1 MKRTKTTISGLISG
15 LLGAALVAPLALYAQ
30 ESDEVFE
37 ISPFQVDGSGDD
49 RYRAGSTLAGTR
61 LNSNLGDV
69 AAAISPFT
77 KEFINDIG
85 ADSVEE
91 LLAYSNNTVRLDES
105 ELSNGNQV
113 LEFEFQFNIRGLPAT
128 RSRNYFLADTISM
141 DNFNVER
148 VDESR
153 GPNSILFGVGS
164 AGGVV
169 NTSTKR
175 ARFTEINEV
184 QLMFGSNSQLR
195 GSFDFNR
202 ELVEDKFAIRLNAM
216 WDEDESW
223 RLWEYKNQ
231 ERFAL
236 AATWK
241 LSENTL
247 VRGEVETG
255 EIEDNLGRSYLGED
269 HTSEWIADGM
279 QDRSTA
285 SGGPYNGS
293 RNNAW
298 INMPQ
303 NGTTYFSSGG
313 TRARHYNVPGGR
325 QVLMNEESTLFQQG
339 LIDWNVNPG
348 GPDNVRNT
356 DYTTWSVFLEQRI
369 GENFNIEA
377 AFNHLD
383 TYFNQYDTT
392 SNGYRLR
399 ADITDPSV
407 DGPASINSGQYFYES
422 LWTRRWRDRVADTAR
437 VTASYELNNDGGWGR
452 HRFAAMFETQDA
464 NPKRESSFQFLAN
477 NQGIL
482 ATPTAPGSIS
492 ASGRNS
498 IWQRNYITLGD
509 YSTYTTGSWKNP
521 VSVDID
527 GETYTAQFFP
537 RNANVTDD
545 DVGLDSML
553 ISMQNFWL
561 DGRIVTTFGYRE
573 DDITIEKRGQTTH
586 PSNQRIVVDYDTPPE
601 KFDFSGG
608 TTTVGIVAKPTEW
621 FSLLYND
628 SDNQGLPDV
637 NKIVLPNSSFADP
650 SEGEGKDY
658 GVMFDLM
665 NGKVFARFARFESS
679 MFGLADFGN
688 RGNIENPN
696 VRALD
701 VLLTAGLIDQ
711 ATRDSREVVTNT
723 FTFGRESEGYEAEI
737 TANITENWSL
747 RFNYSQT
754 DRIRFNVMPEV
765 LAWFPEQVEYWRS
778 FGDDV
783 FFNRGED
790 GERGSGPYTPSSG
803 GRDSIA
809 GEVERAESYI
819 ANRTSFDGVGDQGS
833 REDSGNVFTNY
844 RFTEGPLSGFNIGGG
859 IRYLGPMAVAVDVP
873 NQELIWGNDK
883 TLVDL
888 LMGYRMKATEQLDI
902 RFQLNVRNL
911 FDETDYTVTG
921 LQLDGRLDKLRLQS
935 PREYQF
941 RTTFTW

>member
-1 MKRTKTTISGLISG
+1 MKLEKTIFSG
-15 LLGAALVAPLALYAQ
+15 LLPGLLAATFLAPPVLNAQ
-30 ESDEVFE
+30 ETDDVYE

-105 ELSNGNQV
+105 ELANGNQV

-128 RSRNYFLADTISM
+128 RARNYFLADTMSM

-184 QLMFGSNSQLR
+184 LLMVGSNSQFR
-195 GSFDFNR
+195 TAIDFNR
-202 ELVEDKFAIRLNAM
+202 ELVEDTFAIRLNAM
-216 WDEDESW
+216 YDTDESW
-223 RLWEYKNQ
+223 RMWEFKDQ
-231 ERFAL
+231 ERIAL

-241 LSENTL
+241 LSENTT
-247 VRGEVETG
+247 VRGEMETG
-255 EIEDNLGRSYLGED
+255 EIEDNLGRSYLAED
-269 HTSEWIADGM
+269 HTSEWIAEGM
-279 QDRSTA
+279 LDRSTTT
-285 SGGPYNGS
+285 GGAYNGS

-298 INMPQ
+298 INTPAD
-303 NGTTYFSSGG
+303 GTTYFSSGG
-313 TRARHYNVPGGR
+313 GRAYHYNVPGSR
-325 QVLMNEESTLFQQG
+325 DVLVTEESTLFQQG
-339 LIDWNVNPG
+339 LIDWAVNPG
-348 GPDNVRNT
+348 GPDNTRLT
-356 DYTTWSVFLEQRI
+356 EYTTWSVFLEQRI
-369 GENFNIEA
+369 GETLNIEA

-399 ADITDPSV
+399 ADITDPAQ
-407 DGPASINSGQYFYES
+407 DARTINHTGEYFYES
-422 LWTRRWRDRVADTAR
+422 LWTRRWRDRIADTAR
-437 VTASYELNNDGGWGR
+437 VTASYEPNIDEKWGR
-452 HRFAAMFETQDA
+452 HRFAAMYETQDA

-477 NQGIL
+477 DEGIL

-492 ASGRNS
+492 ANGRNS
-498 IWQRNYITLGD
+498 IWQRNYITPGD
-509 YSTYTTGSWKNP
+509 FSTYTTGSWKNP

-527 GETYTAQFFP
+527 GDNYTAQFFP

-545 DVGLDSML
+545 DVGLDSLL

-561 DGRIVTTFGYRE
+561 DGRVITTFGYRE

-601 KFDFSGG
+601 KYDFSGG
-608 TTTVGIVAKPTEW
+608 TTTLGLVVKPTDW
-621 FSLLYND
+621 LSLLYND

-637 NKIVLPNSSFADP
+637 NKIVLPSSNFADP

-658 GVMFDLM
+658 GIMLNLM
-665 NGKVFARFARFESS
+665 EGRVFARIARYESS

-688 RGNIENPN
+688 RGNVESPN
-696 VRALD
+696 IRNID
-701 VLLTAGLIDQ
+701 TLLNAGLITQ
-711 ATRDSREVVTNT
+711 AERDAREVVTNT
-723 FTFGRESEGYEAEI
+723 FTFGRASEGYEAEV
-737 TANITENWSL
+737 TANLSENWSL
-747 RFNYSQT
+747 RFNYSKT
-754 DRIRFNVMPEV
+754 ERIRFNIMPEV
-765 LAWFPEQVEYWRS
+765 LAWYPDQDAFWRS

-783 FFNRGED
+783 YFNNGDE
-790 GERGSGPYTPSSG
+790 GPGSGPYTPPSG
-803 GRDSIA
+803 NDSIA
-809 GEVERAESYI
+809 EESDRI
-819 ANRTSFDGVGDQGS
+819 QRHINNRTAFDGLGDQGS
-833 REDSGNVFTNY
+833 RGESANVFTNY
-844 RFTEGPLSGFNIGGG
+844 RFLEGPLSGFNIGGG
-859 IRYLGPMAVAVDVP
+859 VRHLGAMTVGVDISTGT
-873 NQELIWGNDK
+873 LIWGNDK
-883 TLVDL
+883 TLFDL
-888 LMGYRMKATEQLDI
+888 LAGYRYKATNALDI

-911 FDETDYTVTG
+911 FDEKDYTIAGV
-921 LQLDGRLDKLRLQS
+921 QLDGRLDSIRLET

-941 RTTFTW
+941 RTTFSW